1 MTRRR
6 LSRALVVATA
16 ACATIAAASL
26 GATAPVDHAAQAWNV
41 LPPGQAGGVAFS
53 RNSTDQIALYEGL
66 TRLRDG
72 QYYPQILLG
81 LDLDGGGGAGDAA
94 RCAASLWSA
103 LDTATGQLEAT
114 HGPDASAWHADAT
127 AERISFAP
135 GILARTMRGSNKP
148 TFQQAVT
155 FRSHR

>member
-1 MTRRR
+1 MERAPARAGGRRR
-6 LSRALVVATA
+6 IHPEFDRPDRA
-16 ACATIAAASL
+16 
-26 GATAPVDHAAQAWNV
+26 P
-41 LPPGQAGGVAFS
+41 
-53 RNSTDQIALYEGL
+53 RGL
-66 TRLRDG
+66 KRLRDG
-72 QYYPQILLG
+72 QHYPQILLE
-81 LDLDGGGGAGDAA
+81 LDLDGGGGARDAA
-94 RCAASLWSA
+94 RCAAWLWSP

-114 HGPDASAWHADAT
+114 QGPDASAWRAHAT

>member
-1 MTRRR
+1 M
-6 LSRALVVATA
+6 
-16 ACATIAAASL
+16 
-26 GATAPVDHAAQAWNV
+26 
-41 LPPGQAGGVAFS
+41 LPPGQAGGVEFT

-72 QYYPQILLG
+72 QYYPQILLE

-114 HGPDASAWHADAT
+114 QGPDASAWHADAT
-127 AERISFAP
+127 AERIRFAP

-148 TFQQAVT
+148 TFQQAVM

>member
-1 MTRRR
+1 M
-6 LSRALVVATA
+6 
-16 ACATIAAASL
+16 
-26 GATAPVDHAAQAWNV
+26 
-41 LPPGQAGGVAFS
+41 LPPGQAGGVEFT
-53 RNSTDQIALYEGL
+53 RNSTDQIALYDGL

-72 QYYPQILLG
+72 QYYPQILLE
-81 LDLDGGGGAGDAA
+81 LDLDGGGGARDAA
-94 RCAASLWSA
+94 RCAASLWSP

-114 HGPDASAWHADAT
+114 QGPDASAWHADAT

>member
-1 MTRRR
+1 MSNALLVGARRSATGKP
-6 LSRALVVATA
+6 LLV
-16 ACATIAAASL
+16 
-26 GATAPVDHAAQAWNV
+26 
-41 LPPGQAGGVAFS
+41 AGPQV
-53 RNSTDQIALYEGL
+53 
-66 TRLRDG
+66 G
-72 QYYPQILLG
+72 QYYPQILLE

-103 LDTATGQLEAT
+103 LVTATGQLEAT
-114 HGPDASAWHADAT
+114 QGPDASAWHADAT
-127 AERISFAP
+127 AERIRFAP

>member
-1 MTRRR
+1 
-6 LSRALVVATA
+6 
-16 ACATIAAASL
+16 
-26 GATAPVDHAAQAWNV
+26 V
-41 LPPGQAGGVAFS
+41 LPPGQAGGVEFT

-72 QYYPQILLG
+72 QYYPLE
-81 LDLDGGGGAGDAA
+81 LDLDGGGGAGDAT

-114 HGPDASAWHADAT
+114 QGPDASAWHADAT
-127 AERISFAP
+127 AERIRFAP

>member
-1 MTRRR
+1 MERAPARAGGRRR
-6 LSRALVVATA
+6 IHPEFDRPRPACRCRTRCSSGQGAPPTGKPLLV
-16 ACATIAAASL
+16 
-26 GATAPVDHAAQAWNV
+26 
-41 LPPGQAGGVAFS
+41 AGPQV
-53 RNSTDQIALYEGL
+53 
-66 TRLRDG
+66 G
-72 QYYPQILLG
+72 QYYPQILLE

-114 HGPDASAWHADAT
+114 QGPDASAWHADAT